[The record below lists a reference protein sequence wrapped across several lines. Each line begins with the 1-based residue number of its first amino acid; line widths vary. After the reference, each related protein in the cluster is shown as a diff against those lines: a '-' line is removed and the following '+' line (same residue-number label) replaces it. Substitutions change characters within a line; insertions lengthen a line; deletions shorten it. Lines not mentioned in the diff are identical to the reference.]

1 MINKLCLHM
10 DQDMRKL
17 IYASKVRIA
26 SFQGQLASSETAD
39 CTTRRGVH
47 YNRGVSSLK
56 PVSEQLANTLI
67 TLEPHG
73 IF

>member
-1 MINKLCLHM
+1 MPSLKIIGLLVLEK
-10 DQDMRKL
+10 K
-17 IYASKVRIA
+17 IA
-26 SFQGQLASSETAD
+26 QPA
-39 CTTRRGVH
+39 GVH

-56 PVSEQLANTLI
+56 PVSEQLAKTII